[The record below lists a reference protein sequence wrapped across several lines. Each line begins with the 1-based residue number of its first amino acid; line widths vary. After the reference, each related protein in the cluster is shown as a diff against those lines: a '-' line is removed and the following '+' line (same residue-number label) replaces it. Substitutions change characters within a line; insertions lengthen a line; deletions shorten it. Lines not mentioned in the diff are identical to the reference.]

1 MGRRRGRAAAEAR
14 AYRRSG
20 PIVPVHKSEIGQA
33 GEHQWVAAV
42 L

>member
-14 AYRRSG
+14 AHRHSG
-20 PIVPVHKSEIGQA
+20 AVVLVQESEIGRA